1 MNIDYW
7 IFIINT
13 LTILS
18 PVAFFYLYPLM
29 IDWSIIIW
37 FLLTILLMGFFA
49 GIEMAFYSANRMSIE
64 LKKKQGMASG
74 QILDQFVDHPVY
86 FLGTTLIGFNVFMVF
101 FGLQISNVMR
111 PVWESWHVGSD
122 FIRIFIEIVLS
133 TVVVLVFAEFIPRA
147 IFRARANSLLNRLV
161 HLIDIFYQMFYPIAA
176 AFILAANWL
185 LKYFFNVR
193 VDTKKEAFGRSDLE
207 HLFKQTKNTEEEN
220 PSLNTELFEN
230 ALELPKIKIRQCL
243 VPRKEIVGIDVK
255 ENVNTLKS
263 LFIETNL
270 SRLVVFD
277 GNIDHIL
284 GYVHQLDMFK
294 QPATIQAALL
304 PISAIPESMSAT
316 DLINKFTREHKS
328 IAWVVDEFGGTAGII
343 TMEDVLEEI
352 FGEIQDEY
360 DVEEF
365 VEKQIAENEYIFS
378 GRLELDYL
386 NDKYGFDF
394 PREETE
400 TLSGFIIN
408 YHETIPQQKER
419 IIIADFEFEI
429 MNVSDTRIE
438 MVKIK
443 KLK

>member
-1 MNIDYW
+1 M
-7 IFIINT
+7 F
-13 LTILS
+13 
-18 PVAFFYLYPLM
+18 
-29 IDWSIIIW
+29 DWRIIIW

-64 LKKKQGMASG
+64 LKKKQGRASG
-74 QILDQFVDHPVY
+74 QILDQFVDHPVH
-86 FLGTTLIGFNVFMVF
+86 FLGTTLIGFNIFLVF

-111 PVWESWHVGSD
+111 PVWESWRVGSD
-122 FIRIFIEIVLS
+122 FVRIFIEIVLS
-133 TVVVLVFAEFIPRA
+133 TVVVLVLAEFIPRA
-147 IFRARANSLLNRLV
+147 IFRAKANSLLSKLV
-161 HLIDIFYQMFYPIAA
+161 HLIDIFYQMFYPVAA
-176 AFILAANWL
+176 AFILVANWL
-185 LKYFFNVR
+185 LKYLFNVR

-207 HLFKQTKNTEEEN
+207 HLFRQTKNTEEEN
-220 PSLNTELFEN
+220 QPLNTELFEN
-230 ALELPKIKIRQCL
+230 ALELPKTKIRQCL
-243 VPRKEIVGIDVK
+243 VPRKEITGIDIK
-255 ENVNTLKS
+255 ETVDSLKK
-263 LFIETNL
+263 LFIETKL

-294 QPATIQAALL
+294 QPPTIQSALL
-304 PISAIPESMSAT
+304 PISAVPESMGAT

-365 VEKQIAENEYIFS
+365 VEKQLAENEYIFS

-386 NDKYGFDF
+386 NEKYGFDF
-394 PREETE
+394 PKEETE

-408 YHETIPQQKER
+408 YHETIPRQKER